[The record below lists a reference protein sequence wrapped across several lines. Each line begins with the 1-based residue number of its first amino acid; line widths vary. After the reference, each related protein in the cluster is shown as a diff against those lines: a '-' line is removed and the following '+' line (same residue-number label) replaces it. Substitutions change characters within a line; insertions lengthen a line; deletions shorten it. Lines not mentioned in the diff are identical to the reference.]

1 MYFFS
6 VTGMLGQIYYCTIIT
21 AILAHFANSASIDVK
36 GELISKYFFISV
48 YIFFCKFLLNCSQ
61 KWHFVSKI
69 VLTYCEKKL
78 FWLPRKTIYL
88 NREMSEQ
95 FLKENTFLNLF
106 LEVFWRSDKLAQL
119 EQIIGIKIL
128 QEQVIKETI
137 FSLRNIHL
145 NIVFIYFPKVT

>member
-1 MYFFS
+1 MTSIIHNKYLYFFS

-69 VLTYCEKKL
+69 VLTYCEKKYSRDL
-78 FWLPRKTIYL
+78 QKHCCRIICFY
-88 NREMSEQ
+88 
-95 FLKENTFLNLF
+95 NLEF
-106 LEVFWRSDKLAQL
+106 AKGQLISKGIFAVFN
-119 EQIIGIKIL
+119 
-128 QEQVIKETI
+128 
-137 FSLRNIHL
+137 F
-145 NIVFIYFPKVT
+145 FPKQTKTSRPEVS